1 MNHFIIDYDST
12 FIKVES
18 LDELSKISNGDDE
31 TINNKI
37 SEITNLGMEGKI
49 SFSDSLRKRIELI
62 ECNKEDI
69 VKTVEILEKKVS
81 DSFKNNISFLKN
93 NAENILIVSSGF
105 HELIEPIVIQ
115 YGIKKENIFANKFLY
130 DNDKVI
136 GYDKKNPLSKSK
148 GKVNILKELKLKGE
162 VHVIGDG
169 YTDYEIKKEGLA
181 NYFYLFIE
189 NIKRESVVKSADYL
203 LKSLDQFIKIIKC
216 KNFHFHNQKSKY
228 YF

>member
-1 MNHFIIDYDST
+1 MNHIIIDYDST

-18 LDELSKISNGDDE
+18 LDELSKISNGYDE

-105 HELIEPIVIQ
+105 HELIEPVVIQ

-130 DNDKVI
+130 DKNKVI
-136 GYDKKNPLSKSK
+136 GYDKKNPLSKSQ

-203 LKSLDQFIKIIKC
+203 LKSLDQFIKIIK
-216 KNFHFHNQKSKY
+216 
-228 YF
+228 

>member
-18 LDELSKISNGDDE
+18 LDELSKISNGDDK

-203 LKSLDQFIKIIKC
+203 LKSLDQFIKIIK
-216 KNFHFHNQKSKY
+216 
-228 YF
+228 

>member
-18 LDELSKISNGDDE
+18 LDELSKISNGEDE

-105 HELIEPIVIQ
+105 HELIEPIVIK

-130 DNDKVI
+130 DNNKVI
-136 GYDKKNPLSKSK
+136 GYDKKNPLSKSE

-203 LKSLDQFIKIIKC
+203 LKSLDQFIKIIK
-216 KNFHFHNQKSKY
+216 
-228 YF
+228 

>member
-18 LDELSKISNGDDE
+18 LDELSKISNGEDE

-130 DNDKVI
+130 DNNKVI
-136 GYDKKNPLSKSK
+136 GYDKKNPLSKSQ

-203 LKSLDQFIKIIKC
+203 LKSLDQFIKIIK
-216 KNFHFHNQKSKY
+216 
-228 YF
+228 

>member
-12 FIKVES
+12 FIKIES

-130 DNDKVI
+130 DNNKVI
-136 GYDKKNPLSKSK
+136 GYEKKNPLSKSQ

-203 LKSLDQFIKIIKC
+203 LKSLDQFIKIIK
-216 KNFHFHNQKSKY
+216 
-228 YF
+228 

>member
-12 FIKVES
+12 FINVES
-18 LDELSKISNGDDE
+18 LDELSKISNGEDE

-62 ECNKEDI
+62 KCNKEDI

-81 DSFKNNISFLKN
+81 DSFKNNVSFLKN

-136 GYDKKNPLSKSK
+136 GYDKKNPLSKSQ

-203 LKSLDQFIKIIKC
+203 LKSLDQFIKIIK
-216 KNFHFHNQKSKY
+216 
-228 YF
+228 

>member
-1 MNHFIIDYDST
+1 MIHFIIDYDST

-18 LDELSKISNGDDE
+18 LDELSKISNGDNE

-81 DSFKNNISFLKN
+81 DSFKNNVSFLKN
-93 NAENILIVSSGF
+93 NAENILIISSGF
-105 HELIEPIVIQ
+105 HELIEPIVIK

-130 DNDKVI
+130 DNNKVS
-136 GYDKKNPLSKSK
+136 GYDKKNPLSKSQ

-203 LKSLDQFIKIIKC
+203 LKSLDQFIKIIK
-216 KNFHFHNQKSKY
+216 
-228 YF
+228 

>member
-69 VKTVEILEKKVS
+69 VKTVKILEKKVS
-81 DSFKNNISFLKN
+81 DSFKNNVSFLKN

-136 GYDKKNPLSKSK
+136 GYDKKNPLSKSQ

-169 YTDYEIKKEGLA
+169 YTDY
-181 NYFYLFIE
+181 
-189 NIKRESVVKSADYL
+189 
-203 LKSLDQFIKIIKC
+203 
-216 KNFHFHNQKSKY
+216 
-228 YF
+228 

>member
-81 DSFKNNISFLKN
+81 DSFKNNVSFLKN
-93 NAENILIVSSGF
+93 NAENILIISSGF

-130 DNDKVI
+130 DNNKVI
-136 GYDKKNPLSKSK
+136 GYDKKNPLSKSQ

-203 LKSLDQFIKIIKC
+203 LKSLDQFIKIIK
-216 KNFHFHNQKSKY
+216 
-228 YF
+228 

>member
-1 MNHFIIDYDST
+1 MIHFIIDYDST

-136 GYDKKNPLSKSK
+136 GYDKKNPLSKSQ

-203 LKSLDQFIKIIKC
+203 LKSLDQFIKIIK
-216 KNFHFHNQKSKY
+216 
-228 YF
+228 

>member
-37 SEITNLGMEGKI
+37 SKITNLGMEGKI

-62 ECNKEDI
+62 DCNKEDI
-69 VKTVEILEKKVS
+69 VKTVKILEKKVS

-93 NAENILIVSSGF
+93 NAENILIISSGF

-130 DNDKVI
+130 DNNKVI
-136 GYDKKNPLSKSK
+136 GYDKKNPLSKSQ

-203 LKSLDQFIKIIKC
+203 LKSLDQFIKIIK
-216 KNFHFHNQKSKY
+216 
-228 YF
+228 

>member
-69 VKTVEILEKKVS
+69 VKTVKILEKKVS

-136 GYDKKNPLSKSK
+136 GYDKKNPLSKSQ

-203 LKSLDQFIKIIKC
+203 LKSLDEFIKIIK
-216 KNFHFHNQKSKY
+216 
-228 YF
+228 

>member
-105 HELIEPIVIQ
+105 HELIEPIVIK

-130 DNDKVI
+130 DNNKVI
-136 GYDKKNPLSKSK
+136 GYDKKNPLSKSQ
-148 GKVNILKELKLKGE
+148 GKVNILKKLKLKGE

-203 LKSLDQFIKIIKC
+203 LKSLDQFIKIIK
-216 KNFHFHNQKSKY
+216 
-228 YF
+228 

>member
-1 MNHFIIDYDST
+1 MNHIIIDYDST

-18 LDELSKISNGDDE
+18 LDELSKISNGYDE

-49 SFSDSLRKRIELI
+49 SFSDSLRKRLELI

-105 HELIEPIVIQ
+105 HELIEPVVIQ

-130 DNDKVI
+130 DKNKVI
-136 GYDKKNPLSKSK
+136 GYDKKNPLSKSQ

-189 NIKRESVVKSADYL
+189 NIKRESVVKNADYL
-203 LKSLDQFIKIIKC
+203 LKSLDQFIKIIK
-216 KNFHFHNQKSKY
+216 
-228 YF
+228 

>member
-18 LDELSKISNGDDE
+18 LDELSKISNGEDE

-81 DSFKNNISFLKN
+81 DSFKNNVSFLKN

-136 GYDKKNPLSKSK
+136 GYDKKNPLSKSQ

-203 LKSLDQFIKIIKC
+203 LKSLDQFIKIIK
-216 KNFHFHNQKSKY
+216 
-228 YF
+228 